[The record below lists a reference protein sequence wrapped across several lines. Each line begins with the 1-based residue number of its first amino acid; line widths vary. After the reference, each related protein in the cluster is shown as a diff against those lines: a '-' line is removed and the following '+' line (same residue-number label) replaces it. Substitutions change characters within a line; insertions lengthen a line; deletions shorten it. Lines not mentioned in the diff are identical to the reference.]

1 MTARNFKGQVRISAG
16 EKELMRNAGLGF
28 SRVFRMGLDTL
39 KLSIQR
45 NTSPS
50 CVYLYNTG
58 RNHAPPAAASC
69 SSSEPPAQVCPCLA
83 CPIRAAFGTVPHVK
97 NDRKEN
103 VPARDLELD
112 DRAQLDSLY
121 DHERSQDQQEEHD
134 AIQIGD

>member
-28 SRVFRMGLDTL
+28 SRVFRVGLDTL

-58 RNHAPPAAASC
+58 RNPAPPAAASC
-69 SSSEPPAQVCPCLA
+69 PSSEPPAQVCPCLA

-97 NDRKEN
+97 VEQKEN
-103 VPARDLELD
+103 VPARDRELD
-112 DRAQLDSLY
+112 ERAQP
-121 DHERSQDQQEEHD
+121 Q
-134 AIQIGD
+134 